1 MFKIS
6 KEKLNELYAKISA
19 AMPLYLPLKKAGEVN
34 YGLYEDGCFH
44 VYDMEGKE
52 LLRHWPR
59 QNWPHQAGR

>member
-34 YGLYEDGCFH
+34 YGLYEDGAEVSLETLKTVKSPKDLFLSLIH
-44 VYDMEGKE
+44 I
-52 LLRHWPR
+52 
-59 QNWPHQAGR
+59 

>member
-34 YGLYEDGCFH
+34 YGLYEVDA
-44 VYDMEGKE
+44 EIS
-52 LLRHWPR
+52 L
-59 QNWPHQAGR
+59 